1 MTLPTFTS
9 EETARAFRAFLA
21 SYDASDAADR
31 AVAYRIRERVHSE
44 IYRRERVL
52 HAEWIDIGGEGGGA

>member
-1 MTLPTFTS
+1 VTTPPLTS
-9 EETARAFRAFLA
+9 DQAARAFRAFLA
-21 SYDASDAADR
+21 SYDARDTSDR

-44 IYRRERVL
+44 IYRRERML